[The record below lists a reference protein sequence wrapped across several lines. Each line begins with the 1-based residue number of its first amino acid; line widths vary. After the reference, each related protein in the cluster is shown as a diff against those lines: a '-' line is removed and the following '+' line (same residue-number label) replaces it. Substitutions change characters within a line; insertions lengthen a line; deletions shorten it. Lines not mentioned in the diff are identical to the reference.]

1 MAFHVCAFFLGDP
14 VGRTRSGCAARS
26 RLIGPL
32 LLLLPVLAGGCGG
45 RLQEI
50 GREPEL
56 SAVGSGLKRPVA
68 TAASTEA
75 EEFRSAKDG
84 GVAAHR
90 MPASY
95 SDGNSLWR
103 DRGADL
109 FKDPRARR
117 MGDILT
123 VTISMK
129 DKASLDNSSKRS
141 RDASH
146 GLGLDVSQSFD
157 WGAFKSEGTGTAA
170 SAIKANTSQDGKG
183 AIARSENIDLR
194 IAAVVVNV
202 LPNGNLLIQG
212 TQEVLVN
219 YEMRVLTFTGIVDTR
234 DIKADNTIPHERIAE
249 ARMSY
254 GGRGR
259 IMEVQQPGWGHQIID
274 SISPF

>member
-1 MAFHVCAFFLGDP
+1 MRGVLRGMPFQLQSGLIALVIPLFAA
-14 VGRTRSGCAARS
+14 GCAS
-26 RLIGPL
+26 R
-32 LLLLPVLAGGCGG
+32 V
-45 RLQEI
+45 QEI

-56 SAVGSGLKRPVA
+56 SAVGSGLRR
-68 TAASTEA
+68 AASPPIED
-75 EEFRSAKDG
+75 ERRGSAKD
-84 GVAAHR
+84 AAIDATGSTTTANGHAWR
-90 MPASY
+90 PSG

-117 MGDILT
+117 QGDLLT

-146 GLGLDVSQSFD
+146 GLGFDVTQSFD
-157 WGAFKSEGTGTAA
+157 WGAFKSEGTAA
-170 SAIKANTSQDGKG
+170 AQSAIKANTSQDGKG

-202 LPNGNLLIQG
+202 FPNGNLLIQG
-212 TQEVLVN
+212 SQEVRVN

-234 DIKADNTIPHERIAE
+234 DIKADNTIAHERIAE

-259 IMEVQQPGWGHQIID
+259 ISEVQQPGWGHQIID
-274 SISPF
+274 AISPF